1 MSQQCK
7 YIFVTGGVCSGL
19 GKGIAASSIGAL
31 LKAHKIRVSI
41 QKLDPYLNIDP
52 GTMSPFQHGE
62 VFVLDDGMETDLDLG
77 HYERFIDESLNKYSS
92 VTTGQIYN
100 AVLKKERRGDF
111 LGKTIQIVPHI
122 TDQIKMMIEKAAKT
136 SKAEVLIIEIGG
148 TVGDIEG
155 QPFLEAARQLRQI
168 LGSEN
173 VFFAHL
179 TLLPFLKASQELKT
193 KPTQASVRELRRIGI
208 QPDMIFA
215 RADLPIEPELLEKI
229 ALFCDIDQKAVIP
242 APTVDSIYK
251 VPLNFYQSGVEK
263 IIAKQLKLKLEPA
276 DLSAWEE
283 LNDKIT
289 HVNKALR
296 IGLVGKYTDLND
308 AYISVIEA
316 LKSACYFHNVKLEV
330 EWVSAER
337 IEDGDLSQ
345 LKRVAGI
352 VVPGGFGDR
361 GTEGKIRAA
370 QFAREQK
377 IPYLGLC
384 LGMQIAT
391 IEFTRNVL
399 GIKNANSSEFSPN
412 TKYPVIYIMPEQEK
426 IRKKGGTMR
435 LGAYPC
441 RLHKNTLSYK
451 AYGKEEI
458 SERHRHR
465 YEYNNRYRE
474 RLEKAGL
481 IVAGD
486 YLGGKIVEIVENKNH
501 PWFVGVQF
509 HPEFKSRPTRPHPLF
524 RDFIGACVKT
534 STLI

>member
-1 MSQQCK
+1 MSQCK

-19 GKGIAASSIGAL
+19 GKGIAASSIGVL

-100 AVLKKERRGDF
+100 AVLKKERKGDF

-122 TDQIKMMIEKAAKT
+122 TNQIKLMIEKAAKT
-136 SKAEVLIIEIGG
+136 SKAEVLIVEIGG

-155 QPFLEAARQLRQI
+155 QPFLEAARQMRQV

-229 ALFCDIDQKAVIP
+229 ALFCDIDVNAVIP

-251 VPLNFYQSGVEK
+251 VPLNFHKSNVTK
-263 IIAKQLKLKLEPA
+263 IIAKQLKLKLQLA
-276 DLSAWEE
+276 DLKAWEE
-283 LNDKIT
+283 LNDKIA
-289 HVNKALR
+289 HVSKTLR
-296 IGLVGKYTDLND
+296 VGLVGKYTDLSD

-345 LKRVAGI
+345 LKQVTGI

-370 QFAREQK
+370 QFAREKK

-391 IEFTRNVL
+391 IEFARNVL
-399 GIKNANSSEFSPN
+399 GIKNANSTEFSPN

-441 RLHKNTLSYK
+441 RLHKGTLSYK

-486 YLGGKIVEIVENKNH
+486 YLNGKIVEIVENKNH

-509 HPEFKSRPTRPHPLF
+509 HPEFKSRPTKPHPLF